1 MSNVSDASAE
11 IMKIYALR
19 LIEQI
24 MSQDNYV
31 FNTANAVDLLCD
43 CYIALSEYNVNS
55 DSESL
60 RTIRQDPNYRL
71 GVCRQLLFIVRDG
84 IIHKD
89 NLFNNL
95 ILEDL
100 NKIILT

>member
-24 MSQDNYV
+24 MSQENYV

-43 CYIALSEYNVNS
+43 CYIALSEYDVNLE
-55 DSESL
+55 SESI

-71 GVCRQLLFIVRDG
+71 GICRQLLFIARDG
-84 IIHKD
+84 VIYKD
-89 NLFNNL
+89 NLFNSITLN
-95 ILEDL
+95 DL
-100 NKIILT
+100 DRIILT